1 MHFVAGFVLLA
12 HHLHHSPY
20 PGHMTA
26 PSVDY
31 LILGPLEVRRGGE
44 PVLTTAG
51 LARTLVAA
59 LAVDAGR
66 MVSSDRLVET
76 LWGHEPPP
84 RAVSNLQTLVSR
96 VRDVLEPDRPRRS
109 AGSHLLREGPG
120 YCLAVDPGRVDALQ
134 FAAQVA
140 EGDRLLDLDPDQA
153 ADRYTSALDLWRGD
167 ALADFEFEPF
177 SQGAIADLQERR
189 INAVE
194 SLAAA
199 QLRSGA
205 WSDAATLLA
214 TMVRD
219 HPLREPLWGHY
230 IAALARLDRQAEA
243 LRAYDT
249 LRDALVT
256 QLGIEPCPAL
266 RDLQHRLL
274 DQTPIDDWD
283 AHAAPGRPSAG
294 PILSAAT
301 VASTL
306 PVAALVTQTDAD
318 SAAAHDAAARGDWPD
333 AYALLA
339 PAAEGELEPADL
351 NTLAEAAM
359 FTGRPQESLR
369 AREAAHDAWTD
380 DGEMGAAA
388 IAAVTLSLHH
398 AARMKLAA
406 AGGWLHRAE
415 TLLADMDDAPPHGF
429 LAWAGAMFAIAQGHP
444 DAALVQLKRT
454 GELGREFGIAE
465 LEALAISF
473 TGIVH
478 AQCGDVEEGLDLMD
492 QGMTWALSGQLA
504 PFLSGLIFCR
514 TIGTCYDLG
523 DYRRAGEWMDEIGYC
538 LINSGVGAFPGDCE
552 THRLKILVQ
561 RGAWDE
567 CERQAR
573 EATSS
578 MERMDVSHVGEA
590 MYALGEIL
598 RRRGAFDR
606 AAVAFERAA
615 ANGANPQPGSA
626 LLRMD
631 TEAGGEAQAQIEL
644 ALADEW
650 REPHRVPMLLA
661 HVEIALAN
669 GDDKAAEASVD
680 ELAGIATHYPGTA
693 FAASSALAGGLSNEA
708 KGDLDGAHAGLRVA
722 VDAWRQL
729 AAPYDEARAHTALAR
744 VDAARGDTREARGHA
759 RAAVARFDQLGAAPA
774 QSQAE
779 AVLATIVAQG

>member
-1 MHFVAGFVLLA
+1 MGEAA
-12 HHLHHSPY
+12 
-20 PGHMTA
+20 
-26 PSVDY
+26 VDY
-31 LILGPLEVRRGGE
+31 LILGPLEVRRDGE
-44 PVLTTAG
+44 PVLTNAG
-51 LARTLVAA
+51 LARTLVAS
-59 LAVDAGR
+59 LAIDAGR
-66 MVSSDRLVET
+66 TVSGDRLIET

-109 AGSHLLREGPG
+109 AGCHLLREGRG
-120 YCLAVDPGRVDALQ
+120 YRLAVDPGRVDALL
-134 FAAQVA
+134 FEDQVA
-140 EGDRLLDLDPDQA
+140 EGDRLLDHDPGQA
-153 ADRYTSALDLWRGD
+153 ADTYTGALDLWRGD

-189 INAVE
+189 ITAVE

-199 QLRSGA
+199 QLRCGA
-205 WSDAATLLA
+205 WSDAATLLG

-230 IAALARLDRQAEA
+230 IAALGRLDRQAEA

-249 LRDALVT
+249 LRDALVA
-256 QLGIEPCPAL
+256 QLGIDPCPAI
-266 RDLQHRLL
+266 RDLQQRLL
-274 DQTPIDDWD
+274 DQAPIDGWE
-283 AHAAPGRPSAG
+283 AHAVPSRPSAG
-294 PILSAAT
+294 PILSTAT
-301 VASTL
+301 VASAL
-306 PVAALVTQTDAD
+306 PPAEPVPPADAD
-318 SAAAHDAAARGDWPD
+318 STAAHDAAARGDWAD

-351 NTLAEAAM
+351 DALAEAAM

-369 AREAAHDAWTD
+369 AREDAHDAWTD
-380 DGEMGAAA
+380 EGEMGAAA

-398 AARMKLAA
+398 AARMKLAT
-406 AGGWLHRAE
+406 AGGWFHRAE
-415 TLLADMDDAPPHGF
+415 TLLADVDDAPPHGF
-429 LAWAGAMFAIAQGHP
+429 LAWAGAMFAIAQGQP
-444 DAALVQLKRT
+444 DVALVQLART
-454 GELGREFGIAE
+454 GELGRKFGVAE
-465 LEALAISF
+465 LEALDMTF
-473 TGIVH
+473 TGIVQ
-478 AQCGDVEEGLDLMD
+478 AQCGEVEQGLDLMD
-492 QGMTWALSGQLA
+492 QGMTWALGGQLA

-514 TIGTCYDLG
+514 TLGTCYDLG
-523 DYRRAGEWMDEIGYC
+523 DYRRAGEWMDEIGHC
-538 LINSGVGAFPGDCE
+538 LSSSGVGAFPGDCE

-590 MYALGEIL
+590 MYAIGEIL
-598 RRRGAFDR
+598 RRRGAYDR

-631 TEAGGEAQAQIEL
+631 TGASGEAQAQIEL
-644 ALADEW
+644 TLADEW

-680 ELAGIATHYPGTA
+680 ELAGIAAHYPGTA

-708 KGDLDGAHAGLRVA
+708 RGDLDDAHAVLRDA
-722 VDAWRQL
+722 VEAWRQL
-729 AAPYDEARAHTALAR
+729 AAPYDEARTRTALAR
-744 VDAARGDTREARGHA
+744 VDAARGDTREARGQA

-774 QSQAE
+774 QRQAE
-779 AVLATIVAQG
+779 AVLATIVDGR